1 MELTHQVRLDAAK
14 RNVQGHD
21 LTILFGY
28 SVFAILFLVAIY
40 FAASGPGATPADLA
54 TMGVFP

>member
-1 MELTHQVRLDAAK
+1 MALAQQVRLDAAK

-21 LTILFGY
+21 LTIVFGY

-40 FAASGPGATPADLA
+40 FAASGPGTTPADLA
-54 TMGVFP
+54 MMGAFP